1 MTTLMNRNDADCA
14 SATRTSAVAFRV
26 MRSGLY
32 RNDEVTG
39 SAYGACDD
47 VPISTHSQRTSA
59 QKFRNRINRSK
70 LVHRFPL
77 NLLSFLQTARGQQNA
92 DFHGVAQAPAYR
104 KGLTSRLIYL

>member
-1 MTTLMNRNDADCA
+1 
-14 SATRTSAVAFRV
+14 V

-77 NLLSFLQTARGQQNA
+77 NLLSFLQTAHWQQNA
-92 DFHGVAQAPAYR
+92 DFSWCRAGTSIS
-104 KGLTSRLIYL
+104 KGLDQPSHLSLKIT